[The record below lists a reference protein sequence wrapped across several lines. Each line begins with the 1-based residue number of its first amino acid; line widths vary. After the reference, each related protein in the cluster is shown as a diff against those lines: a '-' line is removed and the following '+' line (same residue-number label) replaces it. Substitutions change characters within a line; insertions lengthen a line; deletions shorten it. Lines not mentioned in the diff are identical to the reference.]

1 MSAAPVA
8 LWTPPSVHQPLEA
21 DAFWNALMSWLG
33 ERLPLRDR
41 ASAVVALGEAP
52 TPEARGLSLRFGV
65 GPAMVAVLVDFPF
78 AALLG
83 TELSIADLPLLPEG
97 LRDALCEGVVT
108 TLMALLPEHG
118 AGTIA
123 IVGREPW
130 PDLASAASLR
140 WFRIVISGLAD
151 ESAVVDVGAT
161 LPTLARIF
169 GDPAYG
175 PLAPRA
181 VWPGLGMRL
190 TRDLFVTLGR
200 VDLSVSALRALMPGS
215 VIVLSGGLD
224 ADTARLRSGDT
235 VFDLR
240 RAQGGWTCCA
250 VGAARTRY
258 PFRMDGRM
266 SEAAMNP
273 DPSDIA
279 DEATAPRG
287 LADLPVCIDL
297 DLGHVTVALSEVE
310 AWQVGSVIALDPA
323 VPREGVEVAL
333 RANGRMIGTG
343 DLIRID
349 DRLGIRI
356 SRLALA

>member
-1 MSAAPVA
+1 M
-8 LWTPPSVHQPLEA
+8 
-21 DAFWNALMSWLG
+21 
-33 ERLPLRDR
+33 
-41 ASAVVALGEAP
+41 
-52 TPEARGLSLRFGV
+52 SLRFGV
-65 GPAMVAVLVDFPF
+65 GSVMVAVPVEFPF

-83 TELSIADLPLLPEG
+83 TELSIADLPLLPDG
-97 LRDALCEGVVT
+97 LRDAVCEGVVT
-108 TLMALLPEHG
+108 TLTALLPEHG
-118 AGTIA
+118 AGTIG
-123 IVGREPW
+123 IIGRGPW
-130 PDLASAASLR
+130 PDLTSAASLR

-151 ESAVVDVGAT
+151 ESAVVDIGTT

-200 VDLSVSALRALMPGS
+200 IDLSVSALRALMPGS
-215 VIVLSGGLD
+215 VIVLPGGLD
-224 ADTARLRSGDT
+224 ADTARLRSGDM

-240 RAQGGWTCCA
+240 RAQGGWTCHA
-250 VGAARTRY
+250 VGVARTRS
-258 PFRMDGRM
+258 PFRTGGHM

-273 DPSDIA
+273 DPSDMA
-279 DEATAPRG
+279 DEATARRN
-287 LADLPVCIDL
+287 LADVPICIDL

-310 AWQVGSVIALDPA
+310 AWQVGSVVALDPTL
-323 VPREGVEVAL
+323 PREGVEVAL

-349 DRLGIRI
+349 DRLGVRI